1 MGLTIM
7 NDLLTT
13 RQLEEFLKVDRIT
26 IYRMLGDGRLKGFK
40 VGGQWRFPRS
50 DVESWIQGRCFDL
63 DPLMNDGTGKG
74 GEQVS
79 RILPLTCIQAVQS
92 VFADAMGIA
101 SVTTDVEGHVLT
113 EVSNGC
119 DFCRTI
125 LSSKEGQRRCSA
137 FWKNLA
143 NGGMNTCHAG
153 LLGAGEQITTHGKR
167 VGIVVGC
174 QLDLQG
180 GEGLNPVSWR
190 EKLSQLASE
199 LDVPQKSLHAA
210 AAGVRTIQPD
220 QLPRLTRLVKQV
232 ADTFSKIGEERLA
245 LLGRLERIA
254 EITHFEP

>member
-1 MGLTIM
+1 MTMIS
-7 NDLLTT
+7 DLLTT
-13 RQLEEFLKVDRIT
+13 HQLEEILKVDRIT

-50 DVESWIQGRCFDL
+50 EVESWVRGRCSDL
-63 DPLMNDGTGKG
+63 DSLMNNRPGKS

-101 SVTTDVEGHVLT
+101 AVTTDMEGHVLT

-125 LSSKEGQRRCSA
+125 LSSQEGQRRCSS
-137 FWKNLA
+137 FWKNLVK
-143 NGGMNTCHAG
+143 GGMNTCHAG
-153 LLGAGEQITTHGKR
+153 LLGAGEQITAQGKR
-167 VGIVVGC
+167 IAIVVGC

-180 GEGLNPVSWR
+180 GGGLDPVSWR
-190 EKLSQLASE
+190 ENLPRLASE
-199 LDVPQKSLHAA
+199 LDLPQKSLYAA
-210 AAGVRTIQPD
+210 AAGVRRIQPD
-220 QLPRLTRLVKQV
+220 QLPRVTRLVKQV

-254 EITHFEP
+254 EITHLEL